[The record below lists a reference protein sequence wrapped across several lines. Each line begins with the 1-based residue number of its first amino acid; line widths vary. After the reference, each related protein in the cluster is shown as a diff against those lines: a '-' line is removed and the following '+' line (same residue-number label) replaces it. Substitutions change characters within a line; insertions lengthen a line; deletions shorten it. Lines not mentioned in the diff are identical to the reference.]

1 MKARRIKQLD
11 TEAPLADA
19 AERIVSVRLDELLGF
34 LLAALDPV
42 RTANLHDLRIAAK
55 RLRYVLELCA
65 FCFGPYAATAA
76 KRAKELQDL
85 LGEVH
90 DCDVMLPRVLAEVGE
105 LRVTDAALIAQAA
118 GPDLCGADV
127 PASAVAGAPGGPAY
141 RGLEV
146 YAAYLQARRAVLFAR
161 FVALW
166 QSLEREGFAARLRYA
181 VGERPAAEAVEP
193 ATPGTANGAG
203 EGPVGALRAAAGRL
217 LGTTGERD
225 GEGPSA

>member
-1 MKARRIKQLD
+1 MKARGVKHLD
-11 TEAPLADA
+11 PEGPLADA
-19 AERIVSVRLDELLGF
+19 AERMVRVRLDELLGF
-34 LLAALDPV
+34 LPAALDPA
-42 RTANLHDLRIAAK
+42 RTATLHDLRIAAK

-65 FCFGPYAATAA
+65 FCFGPYAATAG

-118 GPDLCGADV
+118 GPDVRDADV
-127 PASAVAGAPGGPAY
+127 PVSAVAGAPGGPAY

-161 FVALW
+161 FEAFW
-166 QSLEREGFAARLRYA
+166 ERLEREGFAARLRYA
-181 VGERPAAEAVEP
+181 AGERPAADAIDAP
-193 ATPGTANGAG
+193 SPGRADGTDA
-203 EGPVGALRAAAGRL
+203 GPVGALRAAAGRL
-217 LGTTGERD
+217 LGTTGDPHGER
-225 GEGPSA
+225 PSA